1 MFYFQRKAKITLRND
16 KFSIPFQ
23 GTNYIDREEDY
34 FSILSKSF
42 DVWGLKDD
50 FKKKY
55 DNIIKLNKKA
65 TLFQFQTKC
74 FVSFIY

>member
-23 GTNYIDREEDY
+23 ATNYIDREEDY

-65 TLFQFQTKC
+65 IHSNFKENVL
-74 FVSFIY
+74 